1 MRRLALTFILALLF
15 LFILFYLLIFGRA
28 GSSLLLWFSL
38 VVESGGCSRVV
49 VLGHRRQGLDPW
61 SGKSPEGGNGN
72 PLTVFLPGVS
82 HGQRSLEGY
91 NPWSRKESDMTE
103 RLSTHSLIDSPK
115 SVNNFLLPPQQM
127 TMSLVVL
134 NNTNVSYLRFW
145 KSDIQNQCH

>member
-1 MRRLALTFILALLF
+1 MYLPAHIRVSRASKM
-15 LFILFYLLIFGRA
+15 YLLLSRA
-28 GSSLLLWFSL
+28 SL
-38 VVESGGCSRVV
+38 VAQLVRNLPSC
-49 VLGHRRQGLDPW
+49 RRRGFYPW
-61 SGKSPEGGNGN
+61 VGKTPCRKAWQ
-72 PLTVFLPGVS
+72 PTPVFLPGES

-91 NPWSRKESDMTE
+91 NPWGRKESDMTE